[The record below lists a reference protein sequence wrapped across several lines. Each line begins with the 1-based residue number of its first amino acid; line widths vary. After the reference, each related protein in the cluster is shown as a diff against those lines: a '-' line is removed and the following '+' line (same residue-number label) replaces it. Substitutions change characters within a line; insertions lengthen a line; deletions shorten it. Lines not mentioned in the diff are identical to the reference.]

1 MAKRYTF
8 LLLTQDSS
16 KVKKVSVS
24 RLFFRS
30 TTVFLTL
37 TVFFIAGVLYDYV
50 KVKGEVGQIY
60 QLKAENQEQKNKLQ
74 SLVNNVSE
82 LELQMAKL
90 NQFDWKLR
98 NIANMNTSS
107 ETGQFIGQG
116 GPSPEEDLSLW
127 STKEN
132 GGLMYS
138 NLEMKVNRLEEE
150 VLNREKSFNELHEY
164 LLDQETLLASTPSI
178 WPAKGWLA
186 SGFGRRVSPF
196 TGLSQRHQG
205 VDIAN
210 RMGIPVVTAADGFVV
225 KTGKDRGLGKYVVIN
240 HGYGFKTK
248 YGHLSK
254 IVVRRGQKIV
264 RGEEIGAMGSTGRST
279 GPHLH
284 YEVLVN
290 NISVNPMKYILN

>member
-1 MAKRYTF
+1 MSKRYTF
-8 LLLTQDSS
+8 MLLTQGHN
-16 KVKKVSVS
+16 KVKKITVS

-30 TTVFLTL
+30 AALFLTL
-37 TVFFIAGVLYDYV
+37 IVFFVAWVFYDYV
-50 KVKGEVGQIY
+50 TVKSEVGQIY
-60 QLKAENQEQKNKLQ
+60 HLKAENQNQKIKLQ
-74 SLVNNVSE
+74 SLINNVNE

-98 NIANMNTSS
+98 NIANLNPSS
-107 ETGQFIGQG
+107 ESSQFLGQG
-116 GPSPEEDLSLW
+116 GPSPEEDHSLW
-127 STKEN
+127 RTKGN
-132 GGLMYS
+132 GGLIYS
-138 NLEMKVNRLEEE
+138 NLEKKINRLEEE

-178 WPAKGWLA
+178 WPTKGWLA

-205 VDIAN
+205 IDIAN
-210 RMGIPVVTAADGFVV
+210 RMGVTVISTADGLVV
-225 KTGKDRGLGKYVVIN
+225 KTGKDWALGKYVIIN
-240 HGYGFKTK
+240 HGYGIKTK

-254 IVVRRGQKIV
+254 IVVKRGQKIT
-264 RGEEIGAMGSTGRST
+264 RGEEIGAMGSTGKST

-290 NISVNPMKYILN
+290 NVSANPIKYILN

>member
-1 MAKRYTF
+1 MSKRYTF
-8 LLLTQDSS
+8 LLLTQDRN
-16 KVKKVSVS
+16 KVKRISIS
-24 RLFFRS
+24 RFFFRS
-30 TTVFLTL
+30 TTLFLTL
-37 TVFFIAGVLYDYV
+37 IILFVAWVLYDYV
-50 KVKGEVGQIY
+50 IIKSEVGQIY
-60 QLKAENQEQKNKLQ
+60 HLKAENQEQKNKLQ
-74 SLVNNVSE
+74 SLVNNVNE

-98 NIANMNTSS
+98 NIANLNPSS
-107 ETGQFIGQG
+107 ETGQFLGQG
-116 GPSPEEDLSLW
+116 GPSPEEDISLW

-132 GGLMYS
+132 GGAIS
-138 NLEMKVNRLEEE
+138 SKLEMKISRLEEE

-178 WPAKGWLA
+178 WPTKGWLA

-210 RMGIPVVTAADGFVV
+210 RMGVTVISTADGLVV
-225 KTGKDRGLGKYVVIN
+225 KTGKDWALGKYVYIN
-240 HGYGFKTK
+240 HGYGLKTK

-254 IVVRRGQKIV
+254 IVVKTGQKV
-264 RGEEIGAMGSTGRST
+264 KRGEEIGAMGSTGKST

-290 NISVNPMKYILN
+290 NVAANPLKYILN